1 MPEAGGKKYKYTKEG
16 VAAAQAEA
24 KKTGKKMSF
33 GGKPQKQV
41 AAIMAK
47 YGKKNT

>member
-1 MPEAGGKKYKYTKEG
+1 MPEVGGKKYKYTKEG
-16 VAAAQAEA
+16 IAKA
-24 KKTGKKMSF
+24 KKESKETGKKMSF

-47 YGKKNT
+47 YGKKKK